1 MDTKIDQK
9 IIALAGGTGRLGSLI
24 AEAVLAQPDT
34 QLRLLVRPASRSKIA
49 HLEAKGAQVV
59 EGELGAN
66 AAESAAGALAAFTAG
81 ATTVVSAVQGGPD
94 VIIDGQTALLRAA
107 RDAGVRRFIPSDYT
121 LDLFKL
127 PPGQILPSDWR
138 RQFAET
144 ADAERGEAEV
154 VSVLSGGFLDR
165 GVLFDW
171 LRLID
176 PDTQTAYL
184 WGDGEATVEY
194 TTYADTARYTAAAAL
209 DDTPI
214 GRVLPVAGDRLDFH
228 GLVAAFEKASGKRLR
243 VEQLGSLTDLDDR
256 IAELMARDPQ
266 NVFGYFPLMYNRGL
280 LKGEAT
286 LPPLRNDR
294 YPWIQPTTV
303 EQYFGAEKL

>member
-1 MDTKIDQK
+1 MNTK
-9 IIALAGGTGRLGSLI
+9 IIALVGGTGHLGNLI
-24 AEAVLAQPDT
+24 AEEVLAQPDAR
-34 QLRLLVRPASRSKIA
+34 LRLLVRPASRGKVA

-59 EGELGAN
+59 EGELGAD
-66 AAESAAGALAAFTAG
+66 EALAAFAVG

-94 VIIDGQTALLRAA
+94 VIIDGQASLLRAA

-138 RQFAET
+138 RQFGEA
-144 ADAERGEAEV
+144 ADAERDQVEV
-154 VSVLSGGFLDR
+154 VSVLNGSFLDR

-171 LRLID
+171 LRIID
-176 PDTQTAYL
+176 PETQTAYL
-184 WGDGEATVEY
+184 WGEGEAAVEY
-194 TTYADTARYTAAAAL
+194 TTWADTAKYTAAAAL
-209 DDTPI
+209 DDEPI

-243 VEQLGSLTDLDDR
+243 VERRGSLADLDER
-256 IAELMARDPQ
+256 IAELMERDPQ
-266 NVFGYFPLMYNRGL
+266 NFLEYLPLMYNRGL

-286 LPPLRNDR
+286 LPPLMNDR

-303 EQYFGAEKL
+303 EQYFATQKF